1 MQRTALTRSS
11 RKVLVIVGRQ
21 PGTLGDLIAVGR
33 GSSSTL
39 VPPAIVTRS
48 FRYEPRLPEYPRI
61 SMETVI
67 RLEPDVIVDAGDMGE
82 TEEEH
87 RRRQPTT
94 ERLWRQQLHVRAA
107 QAGAVHA
114 VTSDAFVVPG
124 PRVIEAAET
133 LERWF
138 ALARDK

>member
-1 MQRTALTRSS
+1 
-11 RKVLVIVGRQ
+11 
-21 PGTLGDLIAVGR
+21 
-33 GSSSTL
+33 
-39 VPPAIVTRS
+39 
-48 FRYEPRLPEYPRI
+48 
-61 SMETVI
+61 
-67 RLEPDVIVDAGDMGE
+67 MGE

-94 ERLWRQQLHVRAA
+94 ERLWRQQPHVRAA

-124 PRVIEAAET
+124 PRVVEAAET

-138 ALARDK
+138 ALAREK